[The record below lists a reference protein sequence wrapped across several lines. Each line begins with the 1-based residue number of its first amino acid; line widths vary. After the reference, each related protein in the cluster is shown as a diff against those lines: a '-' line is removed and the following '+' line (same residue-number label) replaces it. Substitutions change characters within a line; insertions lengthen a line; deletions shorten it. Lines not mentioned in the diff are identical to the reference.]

1 MKKTGFAIGCVMVVL
16 AWAPLASQ
24 EDCCAAKVNLGF
36 STELMRGAPPF
47 EGIEGLGP
55 ECDASGGIIDH
66 VIASGPQKLYMN
78 VISSIAGDPGG
89 VQGWVVVVA
98 LTGAGDFV
106 SATTAGTAADGKE
119 SGGLYTDGFNRTEV
133 LHPGLVAEG
142 KGAMTAVVLS
152 LTTGTTLPLQSTES
166 VLALEVSGPDEGTS
180 ELKLTNRVRGGQPII
195 NLVTLGGDSVNACN
209 QNTVA
214 IRIRHIAS
222 RSFLRGNANGDQRLD
237 IGDPVWILNALFHD
251 GRPSACADAADSNDD
266 GRIDISD
273 AVHLIRYL
281 FLTGDAP
288 PQPFPECGLDL
299 TEDELGCPGESPPC

>member
-1 MKKTGFAIGCVMVVL
+1 MRAWLAIGFVAGPL

-24 EDCCAAKVNLGF
+24 EDCCVAKVNLGF

-55 ECDASGGIIDH
+55 ECDASGGIIEH
-66 VIASGPQKLYMN
+66 VVPGGPQRLYMN
-78 VISSIAGDPGG
+78 VISSIGDPGG

-195 NLVTLGGDSVNACN
+195 NIVTLDGASVNACN

-222 RSFLRGNANGDQRLD
+222 RSFLRGNANADARLD
-237 IGDPVWILNALFHD
+237 IGDPVWILNDLFHD
-251 GRPSACADAADSNDD
+251 GRPSPCGDAADSNDD
-266 GRIDISD
+266 GRLDISD

-281 FLTGDAP
+281 FLTGAAP
-288 PQPFPECGLDL
+288 PLPFPECGLDL
-299 TEDELGCPGESPPC
+299 TEDEIDCVGESEAC